1 MPEHVHPSLR
11 DPITHGGQLA
21 PGLRAAC
28 GSYAQAGPCSQA
40 GLSGRA
46 ELFGGMAADLA
57 QAVGALVDE
66 IADLEIDEDLLH
78 PASGSVGDSEEEEA
92 VQAAAPAPAPAAAAN
107 RGRGRSAKGAGAP
120 GKGRGGKAWPAA
132 AAAGQKYPWVDA
144 STHTFAPRAEYAGK
158 EAWEPA
164 RKLWDLNYK
173 SPPHEIFAL
182 VDAPDSEYELRAVN
196 SERYRTY
203 AR

>member
-1 MPEHVHPSLR
+1 
-11 DPITHGGQLA
+11 
-21 PGLRAAC
+21 
-28 GSYAQAGPCSQA
+28 
-40 GLSGRA
+40 
-46 ELFGGMAADLA
+46 MAADLA
-57 QAVGALVDE
+57 QAVGTLVDE
-66 IADLEIDEDLLH
+66 IADLEIDEDLLNQ
-78 PASGSVGDSEEEEA
+78 ASDSVGDSEEEEA

-107 RGRGRSAKGAGAP
+107 RGWGRSAKGAGAP
-120 GKGRGGKAWPAA
+120 GKGRGGKARPAA

>member
-57 QAVGALVDE
+57 QAVGTLVDE

-78 PASGSVGDSEEEEA
+78 QASDSDGDSEEEEA

-120 GKGRGGKAWPAA
+120 GKGRGGKARPAA

-164 RKLWDLNYK
+164 RKLWDLNYQ
-173 SPPHEIFAL
+173 E
-182 VDAPDSEYELRAVN
+182 ELYQEEVHR
-196 SERYRTY
+196 
-203 AR
+203 

>member
-1 MPEHVHPSLR
+1 MHKQVPAARLGFLGAPSCS
-11 DPITHGGQLA
+11 
-21 PGLRAAC
+21 AAWRLTPPRLWIRWLTR
-28 GSYAQAGPCSQA
+28 SPTWRST
-40 GLSGRA
+40 RT
-46 ELFGGMAADLA
+46 
-57 QAVGALVDE
+57 
-66 IADLEIDEDLLH
+66 LLH

-120 GKGRGGKAWPAA
+120 GKGRGGKARPAA